1 MRRCIQGRGPATKLA
16 LALAL
21 AGGSSTPLGAQTGLL
36 VVAHGAGP
44 EWNGR
49 VRETVGQVRWAHGP
63 VGTAFLMGAEAESA
77 GWEVGVRRLV
87 EDGAMRIVVVPLMVS
102 SHGGHYREIEYFAG
116 LRESAPDPHAHH
128 VRRPPPVAMRVAPAL
143 NGAPELGSALAE
155 RWSVLAAGDRRRPV
169 LLVAHGPND
178 SADAER
184 WIHDLTM
191 ASAALRP
198 AGLEGDVRIGLLRD
212 DAPAAVRAAAVAE
225 LRAVARA
232 LAGSDS
238 VVVLPV
244 LISSGEINAQKIPR
258 DLAGLPVRYHP
269 APLAPSAHLARW
281 IERRATEELAT
292 DP

>member
-16 LALAL
+16 LALLL

-44 EWNGR
+44 DWNER
-49 VRETVGQVRWAHGP
+49 VRETVGQVRWPHGP

-102 SHGGHYREIEYFAG
+102 SHGGHYREIEYYAG
-116 LRESAPDPHAHH
+116 LRDAAPDPHAHH
-128 VRRPPPVAMRVAPAL
+128 VRRPPPVPMRVAPAL
-143 NGAPELGSALAE
+143 DGAPELGSALAE
-155 RWSVLAAGDRRRPV
+155 RWSELGAGDRRRPV

-184 WIHDLTM
+184 WIRDLTI
-191 ASAALRP
+191 ASAALRR

-212 DAPAAVRAAAVAE
+212 DAPPEVRAAAVAE
-225 LRAVARA
+225 LRAQANA
-232 LAGSDS
+232 LAGNDS

-244 LISSGEINAQKIPR
+244 LISSGEINLQKIPR
-258 DLAGLPVRYHP
+258 DLADLAVRYHP

-281 IERRATEELAT
+281 IERSAAEELAT

>member
-16 LALAL
+16 LALLL

-63 VGTAFLMGAEAESA
+63 VAVAFLMGAEADSA

-87 EDGAMRIVVVPLMVS
+87 ADGATSIIVVPLMVS
-102 SHGGHYREIEYFAG
+102 SHGGHYREIEYYAG
-116 LRESAPDPHAHH
+116 LRDSASDSHAHH
-128 VRRPPPVAMRVAPAL
+128 VRRPPPVALRVAPAL
-143 NGAPELGSALAE
+143 DGAPELGSALAE
-155 RWSVLAAGDRRRPV
+155 RWSALAPDDRRRPV

-184 WIHDLTM
+184 WIRDLTM
-191 ASAALRP
+191 ASTALRQ
-198 AGLEGDVRIGLLRD
+198 AGLDRDLRVGLLRD
-212 DAPAAVRAAAVAE
+212 DAPPAVRAAAVAE
-225 LRAVARA
+225 LRAVSRA
-232 LAGSDS
+232 LADGDS

-258 DLAGLPVRYHP
+258 DLADLPVRYHP
-269 APLAPSAHLARW
+269 GPLAPSAHLARW
-281 IERRATEELAT
+281 IERRAAEELAS